1 MYPSFI
7 KPLLDRFC
15 AILLLLA
22 MAIPMLLIAIAVK
35 MTSKGPVFFKQT
47 RVGIH
52 KKPFAIFKFRTMILD
67 APHDVPTH
75 ALHEPEKWMTPIGAW
90 LRRSSLDELPQLL
103 NIAMGDMSFVGPR
116 PSLPNQEDLI
126 SMRERYGAND
136 MKPGLTGWAQI
147 HGRNHIDVSEKARLD
162 GEYAHKVSFSMD
174 IRCILGTCKTVITDP

>member
-1 MYPSFI
+1 MYLSFI

-15 AILLLLA
+15 AIFLLLA

-35 MTSKGPVFFKQT
+35 ITSKGPVFFKQT

-52 KKPFAIFKFRTMILD
+52 QKPFEILKFRTMVLE

-75 ALHEPEKWMTPIGAW
+75 ALNEPEKWMTPIGVW

-103 NIAMGDMSFVGPR
+103 NIVKGDMSFVGPR
-116 PSLPNQEDLI
+116 PGLPNQEDLI
-126 SMRERYGAND
+126 TLREQYGAND

-147 HGRNHIDVSEKARLD
+147 NGRNHIEVSEKSRLD
-162 GEYAHKVSFSMD
+162 GEYVHRVSFSMD
-174 IRCILGTCKTVITDP
+174 LRCILGTCKTIIKDP

>member
-1 MYPSFI
+1 MYLSFI

-15 AILLLLA
+15 AIFLLLA

-35 MTSKGPVFFKQT
+35 ITSKGPVFFKQT

-52 KKPFAIFKFRTMILD
+52 QKPFEILKFRTMVLE

-75 ALHEPEKWMTPIGAW
+75 ALNEPEKWMTPIGVW

-103 NIAMGDMSFVGPR
+103 NIVKGDMSFVGPR
-116 PSLPNQEDLI
+116 PGLPNQEDLI
-126 SMRERYGAND
+126 TLREQYGAND

-147 HGRNHIDVSEKARLD
+147 NGRNHIEVSEKARLD
-162 GEYAHKVSFSMD
+162 GEYVHRVSFSMD
-174 IRCILGTCKTVITDP
+174 LRCILGTCKTIIKDP